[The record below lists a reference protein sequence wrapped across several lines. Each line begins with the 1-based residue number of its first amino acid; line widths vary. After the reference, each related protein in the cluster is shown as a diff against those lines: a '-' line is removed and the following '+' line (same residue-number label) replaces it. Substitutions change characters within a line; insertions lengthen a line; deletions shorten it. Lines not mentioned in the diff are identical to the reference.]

1 VNSERRGRTVSCY
14 RQLLQLRVL
23 CFRLLQGGDV
33 GVGVFPE
40 AQLGSLRQTDMAQQ
54 DLKARVGAEIV
65 NPQISFDEIRDVRGS
80 SNCNAFRQPEFNVK

>member
-1 VNSERRGRTVSCY
+1 M
-14 RQLLQLRVL
+14 
-23 CFRLLQGGDV
+23 GDV
-33 GVGVFPE
+33 GIGVFPE

-80 SNCNAFRQPEFNVK
+80 SNCNAFRRPEFNVK